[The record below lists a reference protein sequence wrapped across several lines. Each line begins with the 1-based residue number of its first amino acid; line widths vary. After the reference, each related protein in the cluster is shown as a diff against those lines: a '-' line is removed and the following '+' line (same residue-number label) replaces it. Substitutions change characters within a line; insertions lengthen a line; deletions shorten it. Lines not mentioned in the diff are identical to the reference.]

1 LGGRNRQIDQKR
13 GGSFA
18 AERLVKPNNPSL
30 ARNELMAAL
39 FPNFQKDR
47 AEQRV
52 LEFLRDDRSDDAG
65 VAPGDAQPFKVA
77 GSDSKP

>member
-1 LGGRNRQIDQKR
+1 
-13 GGSFA
+13 
-18 AERLVKPNNPSL
+18 
-30 ARNELMAAL
+30 MAAL